1 MGESPWLL
9 ASTIVCMTKRDFFIV
24 LVKVFGLYATLVSLF
39 SIVPRMFSYAGA
51 GFDALSL
58 TWILLSALVVVAL
71 FVGLLFKAEAVVR
84 LLRLERGLDD
94 ERIDFGRL
102 SGLTLVKIS
111 LLIIGA
117 TLVIDQLPAFLN
129 HSYYAFK
136 ADLRGDGYD
145 SESNF
150 NWALSSLELIL
161 GLALVTQYDHIAVFL
176 MRKEEGA
183 DE

>member
-1 MGESPWLL
+1 
-9 ASTIVCMTKRDFFIV
+9 MTKRDFFIV
-24 LVKVFGLYATLVSLF
+24 LVKIFGLYATLVSLF
-39 SIVPRMFSYAGA
+39 TVVPRMFSYVGA
-51 GFDALSL
+51 GFDTLSL

-71 FVGLLFKAEAVVR
+71 FVGLLFKAEGVVR
-84 LLRLERGLDD
+84 LLRLERGFDE
-94 ERIDFGRL
+94 ERIDFGRM
-102 SGLTLVKIS
+102 SGLTILKFS

-117 TLVIDQLPAFLN
+117 TLVIDQLPAFLS

-136 ADLRGDGYD
+136 ADLRGPGYD

-150 NWALSSLELIL
+150 NWAVSSLELIL
-161 GLALVTQYDHIAVFL
+161 GLALVMQYDRIALFL